1 MLAFNDRSNSHNVTI
16 LDLAGKT
23 IRTYNNYELA
33 TLKIERNEL
42 KAGIY
47 FINVVNSDNQS
58 ATMKLM
64 IQE

>member
-1 MLAFNDRSNSHNVTI
+1 MIKAKDVRHRADSLGIGIKEAQRMLEVEQIEAM
-16 LDLAGKT
+16 
-23 IRTYNNYELA
+23 
-33 TLKIERNEL
+33 IERNEL

-47 FINVVNSDNQS
+47 FVNVVNSDNQS